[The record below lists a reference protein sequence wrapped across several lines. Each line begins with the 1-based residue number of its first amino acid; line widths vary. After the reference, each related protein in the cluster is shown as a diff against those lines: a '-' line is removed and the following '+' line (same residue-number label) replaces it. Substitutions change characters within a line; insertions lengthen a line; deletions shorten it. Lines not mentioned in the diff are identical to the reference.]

1 MNDLEIKSAFDLA
14 LKETLARRR
23 IPRVTY
29 RLQFNPDFTFQQA
42 EALVSYLHDL
52 GISDCYAS
60 PLLAACPG
68 SNHGYDICDYSRLN
82 PALGEEQDFEA
93 FVTALQQKGLGLIF
107 DMVPN
112 HMGISM
118 PGNDWWMDVLENG
131 PSSQYAAYFDIDWYP
146 TKAELENKVLLPILE
161 DQYGQ
166 VLENGKLKLSFE
178 EGSFFVSY
186 YDFKLPVA
194 PRSYSI
200 VLTKCMEN
208 LTEALDEEDEDLQEF
223 QSILTALE
231 HLPPV
236 TTQEPQA
243 LAERSREKEV
253 IKRRLAALTGSNV
266 KVRAAVEA
274 AVAALQGTVGDPDS
288 FDELHALL
296 DAQAY
301 RLAFWRIA
309 AEEINYRR
317 FFDINNLAAI
327 RVELPEVFAATHAL
341 VFKLLA
347 EGKITGLRIDH
358 PDGLWSPGGYF
369 RQLQVNYLVRQLQPR
384 FETAGVE
391 ISEDRLQQLAASWL
405 ETVEQCRRSEG
416 DSGKAGDL
424 PLVWPLYIVAE
435 KILSEGEPLP
445 LDWAIYGT
453 TGYDFLN
460 QVNGIFINS
469 ANRRAFNRI
478 YQRFSNI
485 TTEFATLANQTK
497 EMIMR
502 VALAS
507 EVTILAHQLEK
518 INEKN
523 RRYRDFTLN
532 SVTVAIREV
541 LACLPIYRTYITP
554 PFPVLERD
562 QHFIEAAIVEAGRR
576 NSSLPTSLLRFLR
589 DTLLLRNLEDF
600 EPEDRPSIIDFV
612 MKFQQVSGPLTA
624 KGLED
629 TAFYI
634 YNRLVSLNEVGG
646 HPERFGLPVTEFH
659 QKNLERSSCWPHSML
674 TTSTHDTKRSEDV
687 RARLNV
693 LSEMPEA
700 WQKALSRWSRL
711 NATHRTLIDEDQA
724 PGRNDE
730 YLFYQTVVGAWPF
743 DPGNDRDE
751 AASSGIGQP
760 KLSRLLQP
768 GSQGFADFRARI
780 LAYMQKATNEAKVHT
795 SWVNPNEAYNAAID
809 RFVNRALDPKQ
820 AIRFLGDVLA
830 FTDRL
835 AYYGQ
840 FNSLAQLL
848 LKLTSPGVPDIYQG
862 TELWDFSLVD
872 PDNRRLVNYDH
883 RRALL
888 ADLKQ
893 RVELVGPEH
902 LQVLAQELLETG
914 YDGRIKLYVVERT
927 LSFRR
932 HRPDLFSYGDY
943 QPLDATGSRHD
954 HICAFAR
961 RLGDQASLT
970 VTPRLVVKL
979 TAEIERPPVGEV
991 WGDTWLSLPDEPV
1004 GREYTNLFTG
1014 QTFQVQQGDDG
1025 PGLPL
1030 ASVLS
1035 YFPVALLSR

>member
-1 MNDLEIKSAFDLA
+1 MNDLETKSAFGVA
-14 LKETLARRR
+14 LKEVLDRRR
-23 IPRVTY
+23 IPQATY
-29 RLQFNPDFTFQQA
+29 RLQFNAGFTFRQA

-52 GISDCYAS
+52 GISDFYAS
-60 PLLAACPG
+60 PLLAACPD

-82 PALGEEQDFEA
+82 PALGEKQDFEA
-93 FVTALQQKGLGLIF
+93 FVAALQQKGMGLIF

-131 PSSQYAAYFDIDWYP
+131 PSSPYATYFDIDWYP
-146 TKAELENKVLLPILE
+146 IKAELENKVLLPILE
-161 DQYGQ
+161 DQYGR
-166 VLENGKLKLSFE
+166 VLESGKLKLSYE
-178 EGSFFVSY
+178 EGAFFVSY
-186 YDFKLPVA
+186 YDFKLPVG
-194 PRSYSI
+194 PGSYSLI
-200 VLTKCMEN
+200 LTKCLEN
-208 LTEALDEEDEDLQEF
+208 LAETLDEADEDLQEF
-223 QSILTALE
+223 RSILTALE
-231 HLPPV
+231 HLPPL
-236 TTQEPQA
+236 TAQEPEA
-243 LAERSREKEV
+243 LAERNREKEV
-253 IKRRLAALTGSNV
+253 IKRRLSALTGSNTR
-266 KVRAAVEA
+266 VRAAVEE
-274 AVAALQGTVGDPDS
+274 AVTALQGTAGDPDS
-288 FDELHALL
+288 FDELHTLL
-296 DAQAY
+296 EAQAY

-341 VFKLLA
+341 VFELLA
-347 EGKITGLRIDH
+347 EGKITGLRVDH

-369 RQLQVNYLVRQLQPR
+369 RQLQVNYLVRQLQPCL
-384 FETAGVE
+384 ETAGVE
-391 ISEDRLQQLAASWL
+391 LPPEEELPQLAASWL
-405 ETVEQCRRSEG
+405 EKVEQSRRCE
-416 DSGKAGDL
+416 DSSGEPADL
-424 PLVWPLYIVAE
+424 SLSWPLYVVAE
-435 KILSEGEPLP
+435 KILSENEPLP

-460 QVNGIFINS
+460 QVNGIFVNS
-469 ANRRAFNRI
+469 ANRRAFDRI
-478 YQRFSNI
+478 YRRFSN
-485 TTEFATLANQTK
+485 TTAEFAALANQTK
-497 EMIMR
+497 DMIMR

-554 PFPVLERD
+554 PHPVSPRD
-562 QHFIEAAIVEAGRR
+562 EHFIEAAIAEAGRR
-576 NSSLPTSLLRFLR
+576 NPRLPTSLLRFLR
-589 DTLLLRNLEDF
+589 DTLLLRNIEDF

-646 HPERFGLPVTEFH
+646 QPEQFGLPVNEFH
-659 QKNLERSSCWPHSML
+659 QKNLERSTCWPHGML
-674 TTSTHDTKRSEDV
+674 ATSTHDTKRSEDV

-700 WQKALSRWSRL
+700 WRQALSRWSRF
-711 NATHRTLIDEDQA
+711 NSTHKTLIDGDHA
-724 PGRNDE
+724 PDHNDE
-730 YLFYQTVVGAWPF
+730 YLFYQAVVGTWPF
-743 DPGNDRDE
+743 TAENGRGE
-751 AASSGIGQP
+751 AAGSGIGQP
-760 KLSRLLQP
+760 KLSRLLPP

-780 LAYMQKATNEAKVHT
+780 LAYMQKAANEAKVHT
-795 SWVNPNEAYNAAID
+795 SWVNPNEAYDTAIEQ
-809 RFVNRALDPKQ
+809 FVTRALDPKQ
-820 AIRFLGDVLA
+820 SIRFLGDVLA

-872 PDNRRLVNYDH
+872 PDNRRPVDYEH

-893 RVELVGPEH
+893 RMKGEPH
-902 LQVLAQELLETG
+902 VLAQELLETG
-914 YDGRIKLYVVERT
+914 YDGRMKLYIVERT

-932 HRPDLFSYGDY
+932 DHPDVFSYGDY
-943 QPLDATGSRHD
+943 QPLEATGSRQD
-954 HICAFAR
+954 HVCAFSR
-961 RLGDQASLT
+961 TLGDQTILT
-970 VTPRLVVKL
+970 ITPRLVFGL
-979 TAEIERPPVGEV
+979 TEEIERPPVGEV
-991 WGDTWLSLPDEPV
+991 WGDTWLSLPGEAV
-1004 GREYTNLFTG
+1004 GRQYTNLFTG
-1014 QTFQVQQGDDG
+1014 QTFTVKQGDNG

-1030 ASVLS
+1030 ESILFC
-1035 YFPVALLSR
+1035 FPVALLVQ